1 MPFLQFGSRGFNSLQ
16 GYNMTIQE
24 QVKSM
29 HLRMAEMR
37 DNASSDRKAR
47 CFGLLHDAVIHTGP
61 RIFDLNHDSLISFIE
76 LAAQAVSD
84 PDMNYRSLRDKLIS
98 MGFNTAPVN

>member
-1 MPFLQFGSRGFNSLQ
+1 
-16 GYNMTIQE
+16 MTIQD

-37 DNASSDRKAR
+37 DSASNERKAR
-47 CFGLLHDAVIHTGP
+47 CFGLLHDAVVHTGP
-61 RIFDLNHDSLISFIE
+61 RIYDLNHDSLIGFIE

-84 PDMNYRSLRDKLIS
+84 PDMNYRALRDQLIA